1 MGAMSNGGTTLD
13 LPAAEIARLPELLK
27 STKERPLTVRLSGT
41 AYLTEPLVLG
51 EEASRVTLTGPA
63 ILSGGVLL
71 DKWTDGKFNGREA
84 KVAKLP
90 FIPITLRQLFV
101 GDVRFGRPGFPGTG
115 FFRFA
120 DYASDEDRK
129 AAWNTAQDQMI
140 YAEDTL
146 NPEWRN
152 IEDVEVVVHHY
163 WVTSR
168 MKIKSMD
175 PARRYVKFDRRSI
188 WKLNDDYDSAGRA
201 AVFTVENVAE
211 LFWQPQTFY
220 YDRPSRAIYTTD
232 KVKSAVAPRLSELL
246 RVSGAQDFKLD
257 GLTFSHTEV
266 DLGPDK
272 SGDIQA
278 GFSVPAA
285 VTLTNCTAPQVTKCR
300 FTQLGGWGLDIAGD
314 AARSALISKNEFRD
328 LGAGSVKLEN
338 NTMGSTV
345 ADNVIESG
353 GRIFASACGIWGG
366 QTGENRIEHNRIRD
380 FYYTGISLGWDWGF
394 ADTPARKNLIA
405 YNDVSDIGQ
414 GMLSDMGGIYVL
426 GKQPFSIILNNR
438 IRNVDARGYGGWGI
452 YLDEG
457 STGWTVQDNQVV
469 NTKTGGF
476 HIHYGGDNLIRN
488 NVFVGARTDAQL
500 IRTRDNQQGPIRFE
514 RNVVVSLDPAVPIV
528 GPNWLKR
535 DVVMTENAFWSPAPA
550 RDLPFGA
557 DATNQWVDAK
567 LNGQDLPTNAQL
579 WKMGIKP
586 LRMDRIGPR

>member
-1 MGAMSNGGTTLD
+1 MGAMSSRGATID
-13 LPAAEIARLPELLK
+13 LPGAEIARLPEILRSK
-27 STKERPLTVRLSGT
+27 TERPLTVRLSGT

-51 EEASRVTLTGPA
+51 EEASRVTLTGPV
-63 ILSGGVLL
+63 IISGGVLL
-71 DKWTDGKFNGREA
+71 DKWTDGKYNGRDA
-84 KVAKLP
+84 KTTKLP
-90 FIPITLRQLFV
+90 FVPSTLRQLFV
-101 GDVRFGRPGFPGTG
+101 GDVRFGRPEFPGTG

-120 DYASDEDRK
+120 EYAAEEDRK
-129 AAWNTAQDQMI
+129 APWNTPQDQMI

-168 MKIKSMD
+168 MKIKSVD
-175 PARRYVKFDRRSI
+175 PTRRYVKFDRKSI
-188 WKLNDDYDSAGRA
+188 WKLNDDYDSAGRT

-220 YDRPSRAIYTTD
+220 YDRPSGAIYTTD
-232 KVKSAVAPRLSELL
+232 RIKSAIAPRLSELL
-246 RVSGAQDFKLD
+246 RVTGAQDFKME

-285 VTLTNCTAPQVTKCR
+285 VTLTNCVAPQITKCR

-314 AARSALISKNEFRD
+314 AARSAVISKNEFRD

-338 NTMGSTV
+338 NTMGSSV

-394 ADTPARKNLIA
+394 ADTAARKNLVA
-405 YNDVSDIGQ
+405 YNDISDIGQ

-476 HIHYGGDNLIRN
+476 HIHYGGDNMIRN

-514 RNVVVSLDPAVPIV
+514 KNVLVSLDPAVPIV

-535 DVVMTENAFWSPAPA
+535 DVVMTENAFWSPATG
-550 RDLPFGA
+550 RELPFGA

-567 LNGQDLPTNAQL
+567 LNGQDLPTNTAL